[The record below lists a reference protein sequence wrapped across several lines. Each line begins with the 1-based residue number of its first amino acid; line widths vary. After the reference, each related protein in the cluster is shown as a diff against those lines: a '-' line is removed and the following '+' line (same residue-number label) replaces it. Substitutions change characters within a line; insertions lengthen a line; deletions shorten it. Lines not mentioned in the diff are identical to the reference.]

1 MTKEE
6 KAKFLQALRNDREFA
21 MSIHFII
28 ERYINEAL
36 A

>member
-1 MTKEE
+1 MTEEE
-6 KAKFLQALRNDREFA
+6 KAHFLQSLMEDREFA